1 MEEIIGEFGLMKV
14 PQEAIIE
21 TLIHEVKE
29 KDSIIRDKANKIKK
43 MIAKYKEREEHW
55 QAYAQSLVNTIQAL
69 ASNDEDAK
77 QTRLEVRARKKFD
90 EDYQILVKQNQNQAK
105 KIERLEL
112 RIASL
117 EDQVNSKP
125 AIVNEIPRKKLQ
137 KAFDKRQ
144 DRREIMKAMNYP
156 CDESMPVAFVSVGFL
171 EWVRINA
178 KWDEL
183 LSLMERGI
191 SK

>member
-21 TLIHEVKE
+21 KLIHEIKE

-77 QTRLEVRARKKFD
+77 QTRLEVRAKKKLD

-117 EDQVNSKP
+117 EDQLNSKP
-125 AIVNEIPRKKLQ
+125 TIDNEIPRKKLQ

-144 DRREIMKAMNYP
+144 DRKEIMKAMNYP
-156 CDESMPVAFVSVGFL
+156 CDESMPIAFVSVGFL